1 MSPLII
7 LLIVWAGLTT
17 VLILLLI
24 YRGTLTM
31 HEDDQLFLDE
41 AESQM
46 RTEQEENNRKMA
58 RVTPLVRLFGAASAL
73 LILFIAGLWIYQ
85 GLTQA
90 Q

>member
-1 MSPLII
+1 MSALII

-24 YRGTLTM
+24 YRGTLSM
-31 HEDDQLFLDE
+31 HEDDQLFLNE
-41 AESQM
+41 AESHM
-46 RTEQEENNRKMA
+46 RVEQEENMRKINRL
-58 RVTPLVRLFGAASAL
+58 TPLVRVFGTASAL

-85 GLTQA
+85 GLTQV